1 MPLPKRYK
9 PNLLEPELVDKW
21 RQNGVYRFEK
31 ASARPLYSIDA
42 PPPTVSGNLH
52 LGHAYS
58 YSHTDFIARF
68 WRMRGYNVYY
78 PMGFDDNG
86 LPTERLVEQR
96 EGVRAEDIGREA
108 FIERC
113 LAIGEEVQ
121 ESYRE
126 LFSRLG
132 LSVDW
137 RYSYRSIDHESRRL
151 AQWSFL
157 DLYHRGLAYRRDAPA
172 ILCPLC
178 HTALAQAD
186 VDDLQRETTFYTL
199 EFELDHGQTLPIA
212 TTRPELLPACVSI
225 FVHPDDPRGEGLLG
239 KQAKT
244 PLFEQV
250 VPILADPGADPKK
263 GTGFVMCCTFG
274 DVADVEWWYKHKLPL
289 REAIGPD
296 GTMLERAGAYAKLT
310 VEEARRKIVADLQEA
325 GQLQEQETT
334 SQTVRVHERCDTP
347 VEFVVSRQ
355 WFISLLSERDSL
367 LAAGDEIKWIPQHM
381 QARYEQWVENLGW
394 DWCISRQ
401 RAFGV
406 PFPVWYC
413 EDCGEL
419 LLAPEEALPL
429 DPMETPPD
437 KPCPHCGGK
446 QFTPETDVMDTWA
459 TSSLTPQIAGGMFQ
473 DPALY
478 KEVYPFSLR
487 PQAHDIIRTWA
498 FYTIVKSQFHF
509 QSVPWRTITLSGWGL
524 APHGTGKISKSRGD
538 NPLDFLETVERY
550 SADAVRY
557 WAASTGFGKD
567 STIDERKI
575 RAGAKL
581 ATKLWNVA
589 RFSERFLQGRDTM
602 PSATTLTP
610 ADRWIQ
616 SRCQRLVERVTLLM
630 ESYDY
635 ATAKGEIES
644 FFWTEFADNYLEMA
658 KKRLYD
664 GGEAASGAQ
673 AALRMALLTTLKLL
687 APFMPY
693 ITEAIYQA
701 LFDREGTIHRDSWPE
716 TQQELL
722 DEDVEALGEELVAIA
737 GAVRRYKSEEN
748 ISLAAELAQLHLLV
762 NDERTQ
768 ASFRAAEADLVSVT
782 RARKL
787 VVSSKEDG
795 NNLQLE
801 QTETVR
807 VSVQP

>member
-1 MPLPKRYK
+1 MSLPKRYN
-9 PNLLEPELVDKW
+9 PNLFEPKLAEKW
-21 RQNGVYRFEK
+21 RQDGVYHFDRTSE
-31 ASARPLYSIDA
+31 RPLYSIDT

-68 WRMRGYNVYY
+68 WRMRGYNVFY

-86 LPTERLVEQR
+86 LPTERLVERR
-96 EGVRAEDIGREA
+96 EGVRAEDVGRDA

-113 LAIGEEVQ
+113 LAIGAEVQ
-121 ESYRE
+121 ESYRA

-137 RYSYRSIDHESRRL
+137 HYGYRSIDREPRRL

-157 DLYHRGLAYRRDAPA
+157 DLYRRGLAYRREAPA
-172 ILCPLC
+172 IWCPLC

-199 EFELDHGQTLPIA
+199 EFELDDGESLPIA
-212 TTRPELLPACVSI
+212 TTRPELLPACVAI
-225 FVHPDDPRGEGLLG
+225 FIHPDDPRAGSLVGR
-239 KQAKT
+239 KATT
-244 PLFEQV
+244 PLFEQA
-250 VPILADPGADPKK
+250 VPVLADPGADPEK
-263 GTGFVMCCTFG
+263 GTGIVMCCTFG
-274 DVADVEWWYKHKLPL
+274 DMADVEWWFKHELPV
-289 REAIGPD
+289 RQAIGPD
-296 GTMLERAGAYAKLT
+296 GAMLESTGQYAGLSIG
-310 VEEARRKIVADLQEA
+310 EARRQIVTELQSAGKLLGQEA
-325 GQLQEQETT
+325 T

-347 VEFVVSRQ
+347 VEFIVSRQ
-355 WFISLLSERDSL
+355 WFVSLLPERNSL
-367 LAAGDEIKWIPQHM
+367 LAAGEEIDWVPAHM

-413 EDCGEL
+413 DNCDELMLASED
-419 LLAPEEALPL
+419 ALPV
-429 DPMETPPD
+429 DPVETPPD
-437 KPCPHCGGK
+437 APCPHCGEEA
-446 QFTPETDVMDTWA
+446 FTPETDVMDTWA
-459 TSSLTPQIAGGMFQ
+459 TSSLTPQIAGHMFE
-473 DPALY
+473 DPVLY
-478 KEVYPFSLR
+478 EMVYPFSLR

-509 QSVPWRTITLSGWGL
+509 QSKPWQTITLSGWGL
-524 APHGTGKISKSRGD
+524 APQGAGKISKSRDDG
-538 NPLDFLETVERY
+538 PLDFMETMERY

-567 STIDERKI
+567 SVIDERKI
-575 RAGAKL
+575 SAGSKL

-589 RFSERFLQGRDTM
+589 RFSERFLEGAADAA
-602 PSATTLTP
+602 SAPPLTP

-616 SRCQRLVERVTLLM
+616 SRCQRLIERVTTLM

-635 ATAKGEIES
+635 ATAKSEIET

-664 GGEAASGAQ
+664 GGDAARGAQ
-673 AALRMALLTTLKLL
+673 VTLRMALLTTLKLL

-693 ITEAIYQA
+693 ITETIYQS
-701 LFDREGTIHRDSWPE
+701 LFEEEGTIHRDSWPE
-716 TQQELL
+716 ARRALF
-722 DEDVEALGEELVAIA
+722 DEEAEALGIELVTIA

-748 ISLAAELAQLHLLV
+748 MSLAAELAQLHLLV
-762 NDERTQ
+762 ADEETQ
-768 ASFRAAEADLVSVT
+768 SRFRAAEADLVSVT
-782 RARKL
+782 RARK
-787 VVSSKEDG
+787 VIVSRESNG
-795 NNLQLE
+795 NAFVLE
-801 QTETVR
+801 QTESAR
-807 VSVQP
+807 ISVNP